1 MAKKTTS
8 SRAGSSRSSKKTA
21 KRSIKKT
28 PRKSTKKSTK
38 KTPRKS
44 TKKTSKSSSKKTTK
58 KAPSSAKTTTGRA
71 KTSKSASKT
80 RASKTVAKPAKAGK
94 AEAKGAAASSA
105 AAEKAPPKLAQPKL
119 VQNSTLR
126 SGRRRV
132 TRPASNVDSTLADA
146 AAKLAGSDE
155 IPFLSE
161 TALKRAKSDL
171 TRKDINAYRRSLTE
185 KRAQILGDVALLEE
199 HARENTDSGNLS
211 NMPQHMS
218 DVGTDNFEQEFNLD
232 LAESERRLVK
242 EIDEALMRIYNSVY
256 GVCLV
261 TGAPIGKPRLDAK
274 PWAKYTIET
283 VRELERLGK
292 L

>member
-21 KRSIKKT
+21 KRSTKKT
-28 PRKSTKKSTK
+28 SK

-80 RASKTVAKPAKAGK
+80 RASKTVAKPAKTGK
-94 AEAKGAAASSA
+94 AAATADAKAAAASSA

-126 SGRRRV
+126 SKRRRV
-132 TRPASNVDSTLADA
+132 TRPVSNGDSTLAAA

>member
-21 KRSIKKT
+21 KT
-28 PRKSTKKSTK
+28 STKKST
-38 KTPRKS
+38 TKS
-44 TKKTSKSSSKKTTK
+44 TRSSSKKTTK

-80 RASKTVAKPAKAGK
+80 RASKTVAKPAKTGK
-94 AEAKGAAASSA
+94 AAATADAKGAAASSA
-105 AAEKAPPKLAQPKL
+105 AAEKAPLKLVQPKL
-119 VQNSTLR
+119 VQNSTWR

-132 TRPASNVDSTLADA
+132 TRPASNGDSTLADA
-146 AAKLAGSDE
+146 AAKLVCSDE

-185 KRAQILGDVALLEE
+185 KRAQILGDVALLEK
-199 HARENTDSGNLS
+199 HAREKTDSGNLS
-211 NMPQHMS
+211 NVPQHMS

>member
-28 PRKSTKKSTK
+28 SRKSTT
-38 KTPRKS
+38 KS
-44 TKKTSKSSSKKTTK
+44 TKKTSKGSSKKTTK

-132 TRPASNVDSTLADA
+132 TRPVSNGDSTLADA
-146 AAKLAGSDE
+146 AVKLAGSDE

-185 KRAQILGDVALLEE
+185 KRAQILGDVALLEK